1 MQRTPRST
9 RRLSEDEEE
18 TQLGNVL
25 RRTGARTSCGVMPR
39 TTTPSTATRRSSSCT
54 CGTGTPVSR
63 DASQALINPEVTRHN
78 ERSPGHS
85 ALRRR
90 RDGDRRIS
98 EWSTC
103 SASALRRCPQPR
115 PSPLSPVSKKKT
127 FLPRRPRPKKK
138 NTKAKG
144 PFPREAEEDWQGEAA
159 RERIRRHAGTD
170 TCGVPGDTFG
180 LSTPC
185 VVLKVPLIAARV
197 GFARPGSEFRSTSF
211 RRSPPRSHDHALSK
225 PIRDAE

>member
-1 MQRTPRST
+1 MKRKQSLQTFCEEQAPEPLAESCHAQPHRQLQRGDHPH
-9 RRLSEDEEE
+9 
-18 TQLGNVL
+18 
-25 RRTGARTSCGVMPR
+25 AP
-39 TTTPSTATRRSSSCT
+39 A
-54 CGTGTPVSR
+54 GTGTRVSR
-63 DASQALINPEVTRHN
+63 DALQALMNPEVTRHN

-85 ALRRR
+85 TLRSR

-115 PSPLSPVSKKKT
+115 PLSPRPGPLKEKAVFPARKRKT
-127 FLPRRPRPKKK
+127 KE
-138 NTKAKG
+138 

>member
-103 SASALRRCPQPR
+103 SASALRRYPQPP
-115 PSPLSPVSKKKT
+115 PSPLSPLRSCLSPAPPEKEK
-127 FLPRRPRPKKK
+127 FQWY
-138 NTKAKG
+138 